1 MNTQEYLDKKF
12 GPHTKTNGHTNN
24 PIRLKGIERPEMYK
38 LFAELGFTV
47 GLETGIEKG
56 KNATVMY
63 ENIPNLK
70 LYGLDSYKQHPQ
82 CSYAFHAA
90 KRHWN
95 PKAIKNWKDQCLKRM
110 KGKNYI
116 KIEKFTE
123 DAIHDIKD
131 NSLDFVYLDA
141 DHSYDFVMQDMILLG
156 RKLRKGGIMS
166 GHDYFYEKG
175 KRREKVMQA
184 VKDYTN
190 VHGIKFYIT
199 DEDHKAHSSRLAGDY
214 YPSFFFVKLQDIWPN
229 VII

>member
-1 MNTQEYLDKKF
+1 MNTQEHLDKKF
-12 GPHTKTNGHTNN
+12 GPHTGN
-24 PIRLKGIERPEMYK
+24 PHRLKGIERPEMYK

-63 ENIPNLK
+63 NNIPNLK

-82 CSYAFHAA
+82 ASYVFHAD
-90 KRHWN
+90 RRNWN
-95 PKAIKNWKDQCLKRM
+95 TEAINGWKDQCIERM
-110 KGKNYI
+110 KGRNYVA
-116 KIEKFTE
+116 IEKFTE
-123 DAIHDIKD
+123 DAIHDIED

-141 DHSYDFVMQDMILLG
+141 DHSYDFTMQDIILWG

-175 KRREKVMQA
+175 KRREKVKQA
-184 VKDYTN
+184 VDDYTN

-199 DEDHKAHSSRLAGDY
+199 DEDHDAHASNLNGDY
-214 YPSFFFVKLQDIWPN
+214 YPSWFFVKLDHVWPN